1 MGRARFPRR
10 ATSAC
15 VKLQQLHA
23 DKCLLLRG
31 SLAISSVPELI
42 FRVPPCSLLYELFTS
57 AAAVEKGAP
66 LLIACNKM
74 DAPGARTVDAV
85 KAILEEEL

>member
-1 MGRARFPRR
+1 MPPQPSGSGFGGLPR
-10 ATSAC
+10 
-15 VKLQQLHA
+15 
-23 DKCLLLRG
+23 LLLLHPCIHPDAARIHTALTHTPA
-31 SLAISSVPELI
+31 LACSC
-42 FRVPPCSLLYELFTS
+42 CSLLYELFTS
-57 AAAVEKGAP
+57 AAAVDKGAP